1 MSVIYKFLFPMKPD
15 GTAISLLLLA
25 LRLLF
30 GGLLL
35 SHGMQKWTNFDSMS
49 ASFPDPLGVGH
60 SISLGLAIFGELAC
74 SIGFI
79 FGALYRLAMIPMI
92 FTMGMAFFVIHGNDP
107 FSLKELAFIYSQ
119 PHIHA
124 YFCFRDRGTAIRR
137 SNENFP
143 GPVIYIRI
151 KTTK

>member
-1 MSVIYKFLFPMKPD
+1 MSAFYKFLFPMKPD

-60 SISLGLAIFGELAC
+60 SISLGLAIFGDKADPVLQRFPTQ
-74 SIGFI
+74 IPIQI
-79 FGALYRLAMIPMI
+79 FNTDAGYRILCLRTMSKALP
-92 FTMGMAFFVIHGNDP
+92 
-107 FSLKELAFIYSQ
+107 
-119 PHIHA
+119 
-124 YFCFRDRGTAIRR
+124 
-137 SNENFP
+137 
-143 GPVIYIRI
+143 
-151 KTTK
+151 